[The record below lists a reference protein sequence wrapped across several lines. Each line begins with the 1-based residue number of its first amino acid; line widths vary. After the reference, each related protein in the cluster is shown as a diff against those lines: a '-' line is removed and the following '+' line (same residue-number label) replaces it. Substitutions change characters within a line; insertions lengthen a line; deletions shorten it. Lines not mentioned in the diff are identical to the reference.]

1 VKHPSVTGGSIRTSG
16 LQMGKAASNFTGG
29 RLFFLGIEGVAA
41 ITGSAAIADIAAIA
55 PSSLG

>member
-1 VKHPSVTGGSIRTSG
+1 
-16 LQMGKAASNFTGG
+16 MGKAASNFTGG